1 MGSLRR
7 GLTLAALA
15 PSAAWAE
22 VCDKTRPNW
31 DGTPVSMMGEAIF
44 LFSTP
49 AALILVLGSLLA
61 IRFRHQW
68 GALIMVV
75 LWTLLISLVAM
86 GDPTGMREF
95 ELAEGCVGSPTLFI
109 GLVAAICIGMILY
122 TTPRM
127 GAATPTDKE

>member
-7 GLTLAALA
+7 GLILAALA
-15 PSAAWAE
+15 PAPAWAE

-31 DGTPVSMMGEAIF
+31 DGTPVSAVDEAIF

-49 AALILVLGSLLA
+49 AALVLVLGTLLA

-68 GALIMVV
+68 GALIMVI

-95 ELAEGCVGSPTLFI
+95 ELTEGCVGSPTLFI